1 MLTDHS
7 LLQAALE
14 GLELK
19 RSRLDEQIAQV
30 KQALFGKPSSLKRTA
45 AIPAEAGEGAPP
57 KKKALKKRVLSPG
70 ARERIVEAQKARW
83 AKVRGEAHPMP

>member
-19 RSRLDEQIAQV
+19 RSKIDEQIAQV
-30 KQALFGKPSSLKRTA
+30 KQALSGGTQPRRVKAIATETA
-45 AIPAEAGEGAPP
+45 DLAS
-57 KKKALKKRVLSPG
+57 KKKVSKKRVLSPE
-70 ARERIVEAQKARW
+70 ARERMAAAQKARW
-83 AKVRGEAHPMP
+83 AKIRGEA

>member
-19 RSRLDEQIAQV
+19 RSRIDQQIAQV
-30 KQALFGKPSSLKRTA
+30 KQALPGKASGRKSAKAEIAEPSESES
-45 AIPAEAGEGAPP
+45 PAR
-57 KKKALKKRVLSPG
+57 KASKKRVVSSE
-70 ARERIVEAQKARW
+70 ARERMAAAQKARW
-83 AKVRGEAHPMP
+83 AKVRGEA